1 MNSLWLLSY
10 VTIIAVAAVVTF
22 INVTIQTRGVHSSGT
37 AHIKPQGVTVR
48 TECHS
53 GCLVGVFFF
62 HFQVTMYRKN
72 IFISLS
78 RVGRNIE

>member
-62 HFQVTMYRKN
+62 PFSGYHVSKKHFHFTLKSRKKH
-72 IFISLS
+72 
-78 RVGRNIE
+78 